1 MSETERNKGTLTP
14 VDPEIVKRKAI
25 ERYGDV
31 FDDVE
36 SQISELMCDSDFMK
50 INGVYYRCEYEV
62 EAETD
67 GCDFADVKM
76 DGNKIHFH
84 TMHYNGGGS
93 LEEVLE
99 AALKS
104 KENK

>member
-50 INGVYYRCEYEV
+50 INKI
-62 EAETD
+62 TD
-67 GCDFADVKM
+67 LKEKLHGMNLDENIEENKIVDDAFLTDLKMADVP
-76 DGNKIHFH
+76 DSDDECYF
-84 TMHYNGGGS
+84 
-93 LEEVLE
+93 
-99 AALKS
+99 
-104 KENK
+104 